1 MNKSL
6 NILIMTNQI
15 FPMEEMNVRRINETA
30 PGTNLVVVNK
40 GEVTDDMLQDAE
52 VIFGWPEEN
61 HLRKAVNLRWLHLP
75 SAGADSYMKKEN
87 YHHKDIILTNSSGVF
102 GLPIA
107 EHVFSLI
114 LAHNRNLADYI
125 IQQRDKKWMGLRKGR
140 DFYGSTMGVIGLGD
154 IGTEVAKRA
163 KAWGAKVLGVKR
175 TLSQIPEYIDQLYT
189 TEEIDLVLEQSDYI
203 VLALPNT
210 QKTHGIITEE
220 RLKKMKSH
228 AFLVNIGRGALID
241 QEALIK
247 ALQEGWIGGAGL
259 DVTTPEP
266 LPQDNPLWELPNVI
280 ISPHASGFSPSNEDR
295 RVGIFLRNL
304 KHYLEKESMENLVNF
319 EEGY

>member
-1 MNKSL
+1 MKKAL
-6 NILIMTNQI
+6 NILIMTNDI
-15 FPMEEMNVRRINETA
+15 FPMEENNIRKIMEIA
-30 PGTNLVVVNK
+30 HGSKPMVVNK
-40 GEVTDDMLQDAE
+40 RDVTDDMLQQAE
-52 VIFGWPEEN
+52 IIFGWPEEE
-61 HLRKAVNLRWLHLP
+61 HLRKAVNLKWLQLP

-107 EHVFSLI
+107 EHVFSMI
-114 LAHNRNLADYI
+114 LAYNRNLPDYI
-125 IQQRDKKWMGLRKGR
+125 DQQRQKLWKGIRKTR
-140 DFYGSTMGVIGLGD
+140 DFYGSTIGVIGLGD
-154 IGTEVAKRA
+154 IGTEVARRA
-163 KAWGAKVLGVKR
+163 KAWGARVLGVKR
-175 TLSQIPEYIDQLYT
+175 TKSQVPEYVDQLYT

-210 QKTHGIITEE
+210 QKTNGIITEE
-220 RLKKMKSH
+220 KLKKMKPH
-228 AFLVNIGRGALID
+228 AFLINIGRGSLID

-259 DVTTPEP
+259 DVTSPEP
-266 LPQDNPLWELPNVI
+266 LPQDNLLWELPNVI
-280 ISPHASGFSPSNEDR
+280 LTPHVSGSSPSNEDR

-304 KHYLEKESMENLVNF
+304 SHYLDNEPMENVVSF